1 MTEILKQTYKIKPKH
16 ANTWAMI
23 VSSSVS
29 GNLSLVLK
37 DLGLFPEAGV
47 YFVNTSMSIPTKS
60 FKTIQPQSNIL
71 FRPQKSWVSTDRG
84 SWYCPPSP
92 CNYICNHCL
101 THKLSL
107 YCQRQVVFRMSE
119 RSLRLLWGCLC
130 VHKRQS
136 RGWLTGCKLST

>member
-29 GNLSLVLK
+29 GNLSPVLK

-60 FKTIQPQSNIL
+60 FKTIQLQSHVL
-71 FRPQKSWVSTDRG
+71 FRPQQSWVNTDRVLG
-84 SWYCPPSP
+84 TA
-92 CNYICNHCL
+92 H
-101 THKLSL
+101 
-107 YCQRQVVFRMSE
+107 
-119 RSLRLLWGCLC
+119 LLP
-130 VHKRQS
+130 VITS
-136 RGWLTGCKLST
+136 VTIP